1 MAKRRNISDGEQTYL
16 MTGRIPLTDLASSQE
31 EGVDRHGVIW
41 VAADLGRGRKINN
54 GVKAYSG
61 SRLIDLNLVP
71 RTCLTDGA
79 DMFDGLKL
87 DNLS

>member
-41 VAADLGRGRKINN
+41 VAAL
-54 GVKAYSG
+54 
-61 SRLIDLNLVP
+61 
-71 RTCLTDGA
+71 
-79 DMFDGLKL
+79 
-87 DNLS
+87 

>member
-16 MTGRIPLTDLASSQE
+16 MMGRIPLTDLASSQE

-41 VAADLGRGRKINN
+41 VGRGRKINN